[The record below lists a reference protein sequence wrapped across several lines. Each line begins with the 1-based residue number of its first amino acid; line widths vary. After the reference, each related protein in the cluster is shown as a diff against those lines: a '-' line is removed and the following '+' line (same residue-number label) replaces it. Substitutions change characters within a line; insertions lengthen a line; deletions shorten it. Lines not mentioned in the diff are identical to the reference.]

1 MSGVYGQG
9 EDVTIVAGADI
20 SAKQYQPVGL
30 TGLLATSSDNFFGI
44 LQNKPQA
51 GEHATVRVAGLSK
64 IYMSVSLGAG
74 ALFMGNNTT
83 SGFIA
88 LATSGYCAAGQIF
101 IAGNSGDYGTAYLF
115 GGAVKRLLA

>member
-1 MSGVYGQG
+1 MSVYGQG
-9 EDVTIVAGADI
+9 FDITIVAGADI
-20 SAKQYQPVGL
+20 SAKQYQPVGI
-30 TGLLATSSDNFFGI
+30 TGILGTTADTFFGI

-51 GEHATVRVAGLSK
+51 GEHATVRTSGLSK

-74 ALFMGNNTT
+74 GLFMGHNTT

-101 IAGNSGDYGTAYLF
+101 IAAESGGYGTAYLF